1 MTNLQER
8 NRLSMRGRRGGGFT
22 LVELLV
28 VIGIIVVLVSIM
40 TPIVMTAR
48 RNADRVRT
56 RGDLNTIALA
66 LEAYKNDFRDYPR
79 PDAATPTTPV
89 LAWALV
95 GPCDAVTGPLPPP
108 WSGTGSGDGADG
120 PGFRTQ
126 WDNTNKVGSKVWG
139 PYLPPDKFKIDF
151 DTSTTP
157 ATVFLLDR
165 FGSRIE
171 YFPQWRS
178 AKPGVKLFGVTSGD
192 PLTSLAGAGGGV
204 YDCRQAALPQPADA
218 TNNPTP
224 GQQAVYYLQRSLG
237 DGVGGAHDDLIG
249 AGEKLLVDPPPFILM
264 SRGYSKMYSP
274 KVDVDQRF
282 DKTSEVTNLQTP

>member
-1 MTNLQER
+1 MTNLRET
-8 NRLSMRGRRGGGFT
+8 NLLHGRRRRDGGFT

-40 TPIVMTAR
+40 TPIIMTAR

-56 RGDLNTIALA
+56 RGDLNTIAMA
-66 LEAYKNDFRDYPR
+66 LDAYKNDFNSYPR

-89 LAWALV
+89 LAWALI
-95 GPCDAVTGPLPPP
+95 GPWDAVPGPLPSPLT
-108 WSGTGSGDGADG
+108 GTGPGDGADG

-126 WDNTNKVGSKVWG
+126 WDNTNKVGGKVWG
-139 PYLPPDKFKIDF
+139 PYLPPDKFKTEID
-151 DTSTTP
+151 TTTNP
-157 ATVFLLDR
+157 PTVYVLDR

-192 PLTSLAGAGGGV
+192 PLTSIAGAGGGV
-204 YDCRQAALPQPADA
+204 YDCRQAAAPQPSDA
-218 TNNPTP
+218 PGAPTP

-237 DGVGGAHDDLIG
+237 DGVNGTHDDLIG
-249 AGEKLLVDPPPFILM
+249 AGETLLVSPPPFILM
-264 SRGYSKMYSP
+264 SRGYAKAYSP
-274 KVDVDQRF
+274 KVDVDSRF
-282 DKTSEVTNLQTP
+282 DKTGEVTNLQTP